1 MKSLTKIVINDQKTV
16 KSVEE
21 EAAAEISLRLIE
33 SVGLKNTNDKEN
45 WNCFLFKYLYNATQR
60 KYKDVS
66 VFEEDSKG
74 HI

>member
-33 SVGLKNTNDKEN
+33 SVGLKNANDKEN
-45 WNCFLFKYLYNATQR
+45 WNYFLFKYLYNATQR

>member
-33 SVGLKNTNDKEN
+33 SVGLKNANDKEN
-45 WNCFLFKYLYNATQR
+45 WNCFLFRYLYNATQR

>member
-33 SVGLKNTNDKEN
+33 SVGLMNANDKEN
-45 WNCFLFKYLYNATQR
+45 
-60 KYKDVS
+60 
-66 VFEEDSKG
+66 
-74 HI
+74 